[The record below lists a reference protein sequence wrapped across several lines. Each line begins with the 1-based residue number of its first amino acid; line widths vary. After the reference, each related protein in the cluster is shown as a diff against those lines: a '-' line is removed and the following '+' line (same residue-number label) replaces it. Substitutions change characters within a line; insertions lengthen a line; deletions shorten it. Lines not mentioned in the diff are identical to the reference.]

1 MTKKSSNGRRKRI
14 VKRRRRKQNRCVDKF
29 NFALKRLKSL
39 RPGQRRQAI
48 EIANDKF
55 IRHFIGK
62 VKKLRR
68 ACNLRPSIRAR
79 LKRNAQKLR
88 QLTGKRGSL
97 KSKRKML
104 TQRGGFL
111 PLLLAALPAIGSIAG
126 GIISRV

>member
-1 MTKKSSNGRRKRI
+1 MARKSYNRKRR
-14 VKRRRRKQNRCVDKF
+14 VRKQKRKRNSRANKF
-29 NFALKRLKSL
+29 NITLKRLKSL
-39 RPGQRRQAI
+39 SPNHRRQAV

-55 IRHFIGK
+55 IRYFISQ

-68 ACNLRPSIRAR
+68 AKNLRPAIEAR
-79 LKRNAQKLR
+79 LRRNAQKLR

-104 TQRGGFL
+104 TQTGGFL
-111 PLLLAALPAIGSIAG
+111 PLLLAALPALGSIAG

>member
-1 MTKKSSNGRRKRI
+1 MSKKSY
-14 VKRRRRKQNRCVDKF
+14 KRRRRVVKRKRKTCVDKF
-29 NFALKRLKSL
+29 NVALKRLKSL
-39 RPGQRRQAI
+39 RAGQRRQAI

-55 IRHFIGK
+55 IRHFISK

-68 ACNLRPSIRAR
+68 ASNLRPNIKAR

-88 QLTGKRGSL
+88 KLTGKRGSL

-126 GIISRV
+126 GIISRA